1 MLDTR
6 LVQTVSRLF
15 QIQPSSVTPETS
27 PDNLAAWDSVG
38 HLNLI
43 LELEDVFGIRFPS
56 DEIPMVNTVARL
68 QEAISRLT
76 VGS

>member
-15 QIQPSSVTPETS
+15 QVHPSSVTPETS
-27 PDNLAAWDSVG
+27 PDNLPAWDSVG

-56 DEIPMVNTVARL
+56 EEIPTANTVGRL
-68 QEAISRLT
+68 QEAISRQT
-76 VGS
+76 GAS